1 LGGVTLWLTA
11 VFGSIAFSGST
22 AIWARLEKK
31 ITLSETSGIAGQ
43 KYLARA
49 LAIALLLFGV
59 FFSKDT
65 VAPEAGRWL
74 ALSVAFSVVLS
85 VLWVVSLKEMDLKA
99 ASALLGSCA
108 GLAVCAAGFVF
119 QNVLLVA
126 AGALASGSG
135 IALTLAICKTENR
148 PAATLKELF
157 IR

>member
-1 LGGVTLWLTA
+1 
-11 VFGSIAFSGST
+11 
-22 AIWARLEKK
+22 
-31 ITLSETSGIAGQ
+31 
-43 KYLARA
+43 
-49 LAIALLLFGV
+49 
-59 FFSKDT
+59 
-65 VAPEAGRWL
+65 
-74 ALSVAFSVVLS
+74 
-85 VLWVVSLKEMDLKA
+85 MDLKA